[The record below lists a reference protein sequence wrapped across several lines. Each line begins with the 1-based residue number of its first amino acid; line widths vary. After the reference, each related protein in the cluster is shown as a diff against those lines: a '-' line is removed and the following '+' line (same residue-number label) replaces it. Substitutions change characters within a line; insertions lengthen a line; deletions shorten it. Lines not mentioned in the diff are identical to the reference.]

1 MKNYTKLDDYL
12 NRAMDGVK
20 ILKEDDDQ
28 KFRQLYNDIDW
39 KLQDIYTAIGKVN
52 ALISKRGSIINK
64 NKDVK
69 SDIAKINKATQKI
82 TMEIDKLYNSVDL
95 EPSS

>member
-39 KLQDIYTAIGKVN
+39 KLQDIYTAIGKVTLLLVN
-52 ALISKRGSIINK
+52 VVI
-64 NKDVK
+64 
-69 SDIAKINKATQKI
+69 
-82 TMEIDKLYNSVDL
+82 
-95 EPSS
+95 